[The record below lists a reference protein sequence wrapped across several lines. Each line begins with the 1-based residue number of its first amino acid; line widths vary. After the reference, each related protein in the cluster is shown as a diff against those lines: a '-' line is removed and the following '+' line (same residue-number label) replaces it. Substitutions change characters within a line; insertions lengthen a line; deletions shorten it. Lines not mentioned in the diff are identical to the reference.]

1 MPVIVIS
8 VAFTDESF
16 LERASSCGALA
27 HLVKPVG
34 QKDLAAIVSIAMQRF
49 QEVQSLRAEVDNMR
63 KALEDRKLIE
73 RAKGII
79 MAKRRLDEPTAFRFL
94 QQLARRHR
102 TKLAEVAK
110 SILLADSALEP
121 RCNAART

>member
-1 MPVIVIS
+1 MP
-8 VAFTDESF
+8 
-16 LERASSCGALA
+16 SSCGALA

-49 QEVQSLRAEVDNMR
+49 QEVQSLRAEVDNIR
-63 KALEDRKLIE
+63 QALEDRKLIE

-79 MAKRRLDEPTAFRFL
+79 MAKRRLDEPTAFHFL

-102 TKLAEVAK
+102 KKLIDVAN
-110 SILLADSALEP
+110 SVILADGVLEP
-121 RCNAART
+121 QLSSASSSSDGSY